1 MKGDCYSEERL
12 FVSVDLLVAFAVKRT
27 SSNGGDNAECSTSV
41 SSAVRFLSRLSF
53 SHLGSQDQCIV
64 GGIHQ
69 RIPFISADVALSVK
83 WVTEVPG
90 ASGRSVVILTIA
102 AHSVKSVNCRL
113 PVAGRDIELPETDTF
128 AFLSLVT

>member
-1 MKGDCYSEERL
+1 MKGDCYSEKRL

-41 SSAVRFLSRLSF
+41 SSAVRFLSRLIF
-53 SHLGSQDQCIV
+53 NHLGSQVQCLFA
-64 GGIHQ
+64 GIQ
-69 RIPFISADVALSVK
+69 KLIPFIDACGTLRVK

-102 AHSVKSVNCRL
+102 AHSMKSVN
-113 PVAGRDIELPETDTF
+113 
-128 AFLSLVT
+128 